1 MQLHATVSLNSL
13 PSGSLVTFEQSS
25 FFSRNGPDTALPSPS
40 EVLAK
45 SATEDPYFKEHINHP
60 PVLFEPL
67 GLVVKFGKDPKV
79 TIAEGQ
85 CLWSL
90 HQLLP
95 QVLVPEIYGWRQD
108 GDNTFLYMELV
119 QGVTLENQWD
129 SLNRTER
136 GGVCENL
143 RDILTELRQLRQD
156 PSDLF
161 LGHINRNPY
170 SDVVFT
176 NGVLPRAG
184 PFRSVK
190 EFHDWLSAMIRRGKE
205 SHWPG
210 LAPEDIPDPYRQLLP
225 DAAVVFTHA
234 DLHPSN
240 IIVSSEPPYRVT
252 ALIDWE
258 QSGWYPDYWEFCK
271 AEYTVNTR
279 SEWATEYLP
288 KFLKEP
294 SDSCL
299 DGFAT
304 FSKAY
309 GF

>member
-1 MQLHATVSLNSL
+1 MQLHATVSLKSL

-25 FFSRNGPDTALPSPS
+25 FFSRNGPDAALPSPS

-45 SATEDPYFKEHINHP
+45 SATEDPHFKEHINHP

-67 GLVVKFGKDPKV
+67 GLVVKFGKDPTV

-95 QVLVPEIYGWRQD
+95 QVPVPEIYGWRQD

-136 GGVCENL
+136 GAVCEHL

-161 LGHINRNPY
+161 LGRQY
-170 SDVVFT
+170 SS
-176 NGVLPRAG
+176 L
-184 PFRSVK
+184 
-190 EFHDWLSAMIRRGKE
+190 
-205 SHWPG
+205 
-210 LAPEDIPDPYRQLLP
+210 
-225 DAAVVFTHA
+225 
-234 DLHPSN
+234 
-240 IIVSSEPPYRVT
+240 
-252 ALIDWE
+252 
-258 QSGWYPDYWEFCK
+258 
-271 AEYTVNTR
+271 
-279 SEWATEYLP
+279 
-288 KFLKEP
+288 
-294 SDSCL
+294 
-299 DGFAT
+299 
-304 FSKAY
+304 
-309 GF
+309 